1 MYNKLEEVM
10 PSDISLSSISFNNG
24 QVSLAATGSS
34 KLCVAK
40 FLEELEKLEN
50 VYDIQIS
57 GVSES
62 KDEENNIT
70 ESFSLTFKFLKA
82 ESEGEADENT
92 DAEPGSTVLTE
103 SNAEQES
110 TVKSEINAES
120 APKESTDNNEKEAQ

>member
-1 MYNKLEEVM
+1 M

-24 QVSLAATGSS
+24 QVALSATGSS

-40 FLEELEKLEN
+40 FLEELEKLDN

-70 ESFSLTFKFLKA
+70 ESFSLTFKFLKV
-82 ESEGEADENT
+82 ESESEADENT
-92 DAEPGSTVLTE
+92 AAEP
-103 SNAEQES
+103 
-110 TVKSEINAES
+110 EINAES
-120 APKESTDNNEKEAQ
+120 APQESTDNNGKEAQ